1 LKIKFSDNEIGPLQ
15 LFDRYGKLIKEL
27 QNNIG
32 WDGTFN
38 GHELPA
44 TDYWFVVTR
53 SNGKN
58 IEVILV

>member
-1 LKIKFSDNEIGPLQ
+1 LTDTVS
-15 LFDRYGKLIKEL
+15 IKEL

-53 SNGKN
+53 SNEKN